1 MNYQYTK
8 TDLLQNPQYYMY
20 TNYVGLEFI
29 NDYINDRYNNLLRII
44 TKSSHNQH
52 FQDYIKLLNGDN
64 NKLDNVTKDKIKDE
78 VIESLKRRKYFPQY
92 EQSTSGLLSY
102 IENNSKVNAKQLFD
116 NIAYLIL
123 LKKKEEIRPLC
134 YILDVFTKKFEV
146 FKRIY
151 EEYSGS
157 LKKIGE
163 NYQKL
168 DHYIIMSFTMI
179 YFYNIGKNL
188 KYLNVSLKLND
199 LICSSKQTIGSKDDL
214 IILYYSIILEL
225 ESINNLIMVKKIK

>member
-1 MNYQYTK
+1 
-8 TDLLQNPQYYMY
+8 MY

-52 FQDYIKLLNGDN
+52 FQDYIDLLNDN
-64 NKLDNVTKDKIKDE
+64 KRLDSLIKNNLKNE
-78 VIESLKRRKYFPQY
+78 VIESLKRRKHFPQY
-92 EQSTSGLLSY
+92 EQSASGLLSY
-102 IENNSKVNAKQLFD
+102 IEDSSKVNAKQLFD

-123 LKKKEEIRPLC
+123 LKKKEEIIPLS

-146 FKRIY
+146 FKRIF

-168 DHYIIMSFTMI
+168 DLYIIISFTMV
-179 YFYNIGKNL
+179 YYYYSGKIL

-199 LICSSKQTIGSKDDL
+199 LICSSEQTIGSKDDL
-214 IILYYSIILEL
+214 IILFYSIILEL
-225 ESINNLIMVKKIK
+225 EAINNLMMVKKII